1 MSGSS
6 GGAALGAFD
15 VVIVGAGPAGS
26 STAMHLAARAP
37 HLRVAIVERQRIPR
51 EKPCGGAVS
60 RWGLDVLARL
70 DASPGQL
77 GVPTIPIRAIRVRHG
92 ESVGEHVAA
101 GAALGAVVR
110 RDQFDAALA
119 RESVR
124 RGATLFEGRR
134 LTALARTGDRWTLSL
149 EGERAAASDRG
160 EGLATL
166 EARVVVGADGTGSA
180 VRRLVGLAEE
190 GPRARLIVL
199 ETAAVDGDDVHRV
212 DGGVIEFDLSCV
224 DDGIDG
230 YVWHFAT
237 PLEGAPGASVSRGIY
252 DWRGRRPGDALA
264 LRRALDARLAT
275 RGVDLA
281 AVRHKPYTER
291 VFVGARA
298 PLATRDGVLL
308 AGEAAGLVDPVTGE
322 GIAQAL
328 ASGEC
333 AADATV
339 RALAAGGVDVDA
351 YGRAIRGLRFHGH
364 LRDARTL
371 APLVYGARGSL
382 WCAALARCPSAIAA
396 GVDWYVGAPLGWG
409 RKAAVGAALA
419 AHALGAATSP
429 ALRASRS

>member
-1 MSGSS
+1 MRTPRS
-6 GGAALGAFD
+6 LGTFD
-15 VVIVGAGPAGS
+15 VVVVGAGPAGA

-37 HLRVAIVERQRIPR
+37 HLRIAIVERQRIPR

-70 DASPGQL
+70 DASPDRL

-92 ESVGEHVAA
+92 VHVGDHVAS
-101 GAALGAVVR
+101 GAALGVLVR
-110 RDQFDAALA
+110 RDRFDAALA
-119 RESVR
+119 REAVA

-134 LTALARTGDRWTLSL
+134 VIGLARNGDRWTLSL
-149 EGERAAASDRG
+149 EGERVNPDG
-160 EGLATL
+160 DGPATI
-166 EARVVVGADGTGSA
+166 EARMVVGADGTGSA
-180 VRRLVGLAEE
+180 VRRLAGLAEE

-199 ETAAVDGDDVHRV
+199 ETEAVAGDDVHRG

-237 PLEGAPGASVSRGIY
+237 PLEGATGTSVSRGIY
-252 DWRGRRPGDALA
+252 DWRGRRAGDAIE
-264 LRRALDARLAT
+264 LRSALDGRLT
-275 RGVDLA
+275 KRGVDVA
-281 AVRHKPYTER
+281 GVRHKPYTER
-291 VFVGARA
+291 VFAGARG
-298 PLATRDGVLL
+298 PLATSDGVLL

-333 AADATV
+333 AADAVYRAVGVGRLEV
-339 RALAAGGVDVDA
+339 RA
-351 YGRAIRGLRFHGH
+351 YGRAIAGLRFHGH
-364 LRDARTL
+364 LRDARAL
-371 APLVYGARGSL
+371 APIVYGARASL
-382 WCAALARCPSAIAA
+382 WCAALARCPTAIAA

-419 AHALGAATSP
+419 TRALVAATSP
-429 ALRASRS
+429 ALRARSGVA